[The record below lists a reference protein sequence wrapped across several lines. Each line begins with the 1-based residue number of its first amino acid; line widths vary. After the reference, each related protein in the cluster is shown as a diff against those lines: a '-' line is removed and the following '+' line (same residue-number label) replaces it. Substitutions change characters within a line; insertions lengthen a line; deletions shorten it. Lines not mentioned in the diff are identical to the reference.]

1 MDIPHDEYD
10 DYNDEHDMMILID
23 YNNDTVDYET
33 PQGPQTQDETA
44 FGGGDTTPVIPK
56 EKIEI
61 AIRSVERHF
70 RIKLNREQAK
80 NFSLDEGRLMYKKV
94 FTDSKGKIVEENVYI
109 TQKNGEF
116 YSQSTLE
123 KNLGADLARNVFG
136 LERGK
141 STPKQATILNE
152 FKEELPSSSGIAN
165 ANDIELK
172 TILNDTSRNV
182 EKLRTVLKESK
193 ETSTEDLFKFPLRE
207 LLGLDKTM
215 QTIRGELTFAA
226 AEKIKLIRHIEYEQ
240 KKLDEIEK
248 DPWYQDKEQQRE
260 KIKEEIRERM
270 SQKNDE
276 LKAQEE
282 RIKIIKGK
290 LNSQVTNIKE
300 TIVKLTDNE
309 LSLTEK
315 LRILFRE
322 QGITLTTIFT
332 ALGLIIST
340 IVVALTGTSSASASA
355 SGKTPPPKDEN
366 KLKKWVKNVL
376 QRLANALSRLAGK
389 AAAALPGIIGSVIGA
404 VLNYLSKAVGF
415 LAKNTW
421 AFIVFIVGLIAYYLY
436 GKLISSSPSTSKH
449 HKK

>member
-1 MDIPHDEYD
+1 
-10 DYNDEHDMMILID
+10 
-23 YNNDTVDYET
+23 
-33 PQGPQTQDETA
+33 
-44 FGGGDTTPVIPK
+44 
-56 EKIEI
+56 
-61 AIRSVERHF
+61 
-70 RIKLNREQAK
+70 
-80 NFSLDEGRLMYKKV
+80 MYKKV
-94 FTDSKGKIVEENVYI
+94 FTDSKGKIVEKNVYI

-290 LNSQVTNIKE
+290 LNSQVTSIKE

-404 VLNYLSKAVGF
+404 VLNYLSKAVG
-415 LAKNTW
+415 LSCQKPW
-421 AFIVFIVGLIAYYLY
+421 AFIVFIVWSYSILVVRKTNSI
-436 GKLISSSPSTSKH
+436 IS
-449 HKK
+449 